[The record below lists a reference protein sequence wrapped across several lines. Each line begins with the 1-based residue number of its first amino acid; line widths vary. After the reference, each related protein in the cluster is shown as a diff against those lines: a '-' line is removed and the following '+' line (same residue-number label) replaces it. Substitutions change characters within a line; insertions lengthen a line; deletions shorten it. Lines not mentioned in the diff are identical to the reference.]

1 MGYLVSRPDL
11 LEDNV
16 RPCFKKKKPNLKI
29 NKLNQTNQLTNRNEE
44 NDDSRKKQLKNG

>member
-16 RPCFKKKKPNLKI
+16 RPCLKKKTKLKK
-29 NKLNQTNQLTNRNEE
+29 NKLNQTNQSTNRNEK